1 MPKRSIA
8 LFCCESS
15 GYPAFEAVTD
25 QALRDAVELVRL
37 PCTGKVEVFHMLKA
51 VERGYTGVL
60 VLGCPLDNCTNLRGS
75 HRAAKRVE
83 AARKSLAA
91 AGMDPGILEMRHVS
105 SLDGYKAAEAIRAL
119 MEKTDAVKA
128 AIGVEGRSGG

>member
-15 GYPAFEAVTD
+15 GFPAFEAVAD
-25 QALRDAVELVRL
+25 QALREAVELVRL
-37 PCTGKVEVFHMLKA
+37 PCTGKVEVFHLLKA
-51 VERGYTGVL
+51 VERGYAGVL

-83 AARKSLAA
+83 TARKSLEA
-91 AGMDPGILEMRHVS
+91 AGMDPGILEMRHLS

-119 MEKTDAVKA
+119 MEKTGA
-128 AIGVEGRSGG
+128 AQAAQGRSGA